1 MSRSPLLL
9 LPGLLN
15 TRRVFDPQVEAL
27 ADIAS
32 FTIPEL
38 WHHDTMAAMA
48 EAALAA
54 APPTFALCGFSMGG
68 YVAFEILRRAPE
80 RVERIAL
87 IDTQAAPDSPE
98 TAARRRGFIEQT
110 QIGRFHGIHPTLLPQ
125 LVHPSRIAD
134 ESITQPLFDMACD
147 IGGNGFVRQ
156 QQAILGRADSRPL
169 LVEIEIPTLVIVG
182 RQDRVT
188 PLPRAQEMASDI
200 ANARLEVI
208 DDSGHMTPLEKPA
221 EVSAALRRWLTQ

>member
-1 MSRSPLLL
+1 MPRQTLVL

-27 ADIAS
+27 ADIAD

-48 EAALAA
+48 DAVLAR
-54 APPTFALCGFSMGG
+54 APATFALCGFSMGG
-68 YVAFEILRRAPE
+68 YVAFEIFRRAPE

-110 QIGRFHGIHPTLLPQ
+110 RIGRFHGIHPTLLPQ
-125 LVHPSRIAD
+125 LVHPSRVDD
-134 ESITQPLFDMACD
+134 ESITQPLFDMACE
-147 IGGNGFVRQ
+147 IGGDGFVRQ

-169 LVEIEIPTLVIVG
+169 LVEIEMPTLVIVG
-182 RQDRVT
+182 RHDRVT
-188 PLPRAQEMASDI
+188 PPERAQQMASDI

>member
-1 MSRSPLLL
+1 MPRSPLLL

-15 TRRVFDPQVEAL
+15 TRRVFEPQVEAL
-27 ADIAS
+27 ADVAD

-38 WHHDTMAAMA
+38 WHHDTIAAMA
-48 EAALAA
+48 EAALAV

-68 YVAFEILRRAPE
+68 YVAFEIFRRAPE

-87 IDTQAAPDSPE
+87 MDTQAGPDSPE
-98 TAARRRGFIEQT
+98 TAARRR
-110 QIGRFHGIHPTLLPQ
+110 GIHPTLLPQ
-125 LVHPSRIAD
+125 LVHPSRIGD
-134 ESITQPLFDMACD
+134 ESITQPLRDMASE
-147 IGGNGFVRQ
+147 IGGDGFVRQ

-169 LVEIEIPTLVIVG
+169 LVEIEMPALVIVG
-182 RQDRVT
+182 REDRVT
-188 PLPRAQEMASDI
+188 PLPRAQQIASDI

>member
-1 MSRSPLLL
+1 MSRSPLVL

-15 TRRVFDPQVEAL
+15 THRVFDPQVEAL
-27 ADIAS
+27 ADVAS

-48 EAALAA
+48 EAALAE

-68 YVAFEILRRAPE
+68 YVAFEILRRSPE

-110 QIGRFHGIHPTLLPQ
+110 RIGRFHGIHPTLLPQ
-125 LVHPSRIAD
+125 LVHPSRVGD

-147 IGGNGFVRQ
+147 IGGDGFVRQ

-169 LVEIEIPTLVIVG
+169 LVEIEMPTLVIVG

>member
-1 MSRSPLLL
+1 
-9 LPGLLN
+9 
-15 TRRVFDPQVEAL
+15 V
-27 ADIAS
+27 
-32 FTIPEL
+32 
-38 WHHDTMAAMA
+38 
-48 EAALAA
+48 

-68 YVAFEILRRAPE
+68 YVAFEIFRRAPE

-87 IDTQAAPDSPE
+87 MDTQAGPDSPE

-110 QIGRFHGIHPTLLPQ
+110 RIGRFHGIHPTLLPQ
-125 LVHPSRIAD
+125 LVHPSRIGD
-134 ESITQPLFDMACD
+134 ESITRPLRDMASE
-147 IGGNGFVRQ
+147 IGGDGFVRQ

-169 LVEIEIPTLVIVG
+169 LVEIEMPALVIVG
-182 RQDRVT
+182 REDRVT
-188 PLPRAQEMASDI
+188 PLPRAQQIASDI

>member
-1 MSRSPLLL
+1 MSRSPLVL

-27 ADIAS
+27 ADIAD

-48 EAALAA
+48 EAVLAT

-68 YVAFEILRRAPE
+68 YVAFEVFRRAPR
-80 RVERIAL
+80 RVKRIAL
-87 IDTQAAPDSPE
+87 LDTQAGPDSPE

-110 QIGRFHGIHPTLLPQ
+110 RIGRFHGIHPTLLPQ
-125 LVHPSRIAD
+125 LVHPSRIDDAN
-134 ESITQPLFDMACD
+134 ITQPLFDMACEV
-147 IGGNGFVRQ
+147 GGDGFVRQ

-169 LVEIEIPTLVIVG
+169 LVEIEMPALVIVG

-188 PLPRAQEMASDI
+188 PLERGQQMASDI

-208 DDSGHMTPLEKPA
+208 EESGHMTPLEKPA

>member
-1 MSRSPLLL
+1 MPRSPLVL

-15 TRRVFDPQVEAL
+15 TRRVYDHQVEAL
-27 ADIAS
+27 ADIAD

-48 EAALAA
+48 EATLAL

-68 YVAFEILRRAPE
+68 YVAFEIFRRAPQ

-87 IDTQAAPDSPE
+87 MDTQAGPDSPE

-110 QIGRFHGIHPTLLPQ
+110 RIGRFHGVHPSLLPQ
-125 LVHPSRIAD
+125 LVHPSRAAD
-134 ESITQPLFDMACD
+134 AAVTQPLLDMATEV
-147 IGGNGFVRQ
+147 GGDGFVRE

-169 LVEIEIPTLVIVG
+169 LVDIEVPALVVVG
-182 RQDRVT
+182 RQDLVT
-188 PLPRAQEMASDI
+188 PPARAEEIATDI
-200 ANARLEVI
+200 ANARLVVI
-208 DDSGHMTPLEKPA
+208 EECGHMAPLEKPA

>member
-1 MSRSPLLL
+1 MSRSPLVL

-15 TRRVFDPQVEAL
+15 TRRVFDPQVDAL
-27 ADIAS
+27 ADVAS

-38 WHHDTMAAMA
+38 WHHNTIAAMA
-48 EAALAA
+48 EAALAE

-110 QIGRFHGIHPTLLPQ
+110 RIGRFHGIHPTLLPQ
-125 LVHPSRIAD
+125 LVHPSRVGD

-147 IGGNGFVRQ
+147 IGGDGFVRQ

-169 LVEIEIPTLVIVG
+169 LVEIEMPSLVIVG